1 MPAFFLCFEQMEMQF
16 SEDQNLKIYGSFE
29 KEFCYVTYNFWDTIK
44 DIISNIFHSLKIE
57 I

>member
-29 KEFCYVTYNFWDTIK
+29 KEFCYVTYNF
-44 DIISNIFHSLKIE
+44 
-57 I
+57 